1 MTGLP
6 TVTVIGTLVADPE
19 LKATASGAFV
29 ANFTIAANDRKFDRD
44 TNSWS
49 DGEATFLR
57 CSIWRQ
63 DAENLASTGRRG
75 HRVIA
80 TGELRQRNWE
90 DKDGQKRTVLEL
102 AATEVGISLKF
113 ATAEISKST
122 GGSNPNRSQTSPQG
136 GRSKPA
142 NSTQHEDPWNAAD
155 DSTPPF

>member
-44 TNSWS
+44 TNQWT
-49 DGEATFLR
+49 DGDATFLR

-63 DAENLASTGRRG
+63 DAENLANTGRRG

-113 ATAEISKST
+113 ATAEITKST
-122 GGSNPNRSQTSPQG
+122 SGGNRSAGQTSNSG
-136 GRSKPA
+136 AR
-142 NSTQHEDPWNAAD
+142 STQHDAVWDTPKD
-155 DSTPPF
+155 DSDQPPF